1 MTRCA
6 QVQKCRIIVSTQS
19 FLRISVTIYVF
30 SEVWKLNVFPGID
43 DDEDVDQDLLT
54 GIYERVKAQEFR
66 PGVDH
71 VTQVMKVEQTI
82 VGNRKPV
89 SCSILFKV

>member
-1 MTRCA
+1 MD
-6 QVQKCRIIVSTQS
+6 
-19 FLRISVTIYVF
+19 
-30 SEVWKLNVFPGID
+30 P
-43 DDEDVDQDLLT
+43 DLLI

-89 SCSILFKV
+89 SSQACSGDL

>member
-1 MTRCA
+1 M
-6 QVQKCRIIVSTQS
+6 
-19 FLRISVTIYVF
+19 LRV
-30 SEVWKLNVFPGID
+30 GID
-43 DDEDVDQDLLT
+43 DEEDIDRDLLT

-89 SCSILFKV
+89 RNPNNFGKSYKF

>member
-1 MTRCA
+1 M
-6 QVQKCRIIVSTQS
+6 IIYSS
-19 FLRISVTIYVF
+19 
-30 SEVWKLNVFPGID
+30 GID
-43 DDEDVDQDLLT
+43 DEEDIDRDLLV

-89 SCSILFKV
+89 SLYTQIPLMF

>member
-1 MTRCA
+1 MEFSQWCSVGNI
-6 QVQKCRIIVSTQS
+6 QYVYGVWRIYSCS
-19 FLRISVTIYVF
+19 S
-30 SEVWKLNVFPGID
+30 GID
-43 DDEDVDQDLLT
+43 DDEDVDRDLLV

-89 SCSILFKV
+89 R

>member
-1 MTRCA
+1 M
-6 QVQKCRIIVSTQS
+6 
-19 FLRISVTIYVF
+19 
-30 SEVWKLNVFPGID
+30 
-43 DDEDVDQDLLT
+43 
-54 GIYERVKAQEFR
+54 KAQEFR

-89 SCSILFKV
+89 SIHDSEILPKGKKNNTLVNIQKIVQDQYDFGCSL